1 MSMLVSF
8 STKAFGSIRPFASR
22 TNRCFGSKVFL
33 DGVGLPLDHP
43 EGKRLVHVLA
53 IRIRTGLVHGNAHV
67 GRRPRRSRVGVSH
80 TAHVARLKVL
90 FALVADGQA

>member
-1 MSMLVSF
+1 MIVPF
-8 STKAFGSIRPFASR
+8 PTKAFGAIRTFASR
-22 TNRCFGSKVFL
+22 TNGCFGTKVLL

-43 EGKRLVHVLA
+43 EGKRLVHVVS
-53 IRIRTGLVHGNAHV
+53 IRIRTGFVHGNAHV